1 MRFIEVGGIRVDIDI
16 IKVYRYYEN
25 INKLIITILL
35 GDNVETIE
43 LFRVNKYESEQM
55 LKKLDKAIE
64 KYYK

>member
-1 MRFIEVGGIRVDIDI
+1 MRFIEVGGIRVDIDT

-25 INKLIITILL
+25 NNKLIITILL

-43 LFRVNKYESEQM
+43 LFRVNKYGSEQM

-64 KYYK
+64 EYYK

>member
-1 MRFIEVGGIRVDIDI
+1 MRFVEVGGIRVDIDI

-25 INKLIITILL
+25 NKKLIIIILL

-64 KYYK
+64 EYYK